1 MKPFVWFAL
10 TVQTSFLWNYFLR
23 IILENFM
30 DMLFTNLLRLYR
42 EPYTPNWRES
52 MTTIVAIL
60 LTLSMTLFL
69 VVTTIFVCLK
79 SKKVNSDEF

>member
-1 MKPFVWFAL
+1 MGIGAVLFATLLNLITCKKVKPFVWFAL

-42 EPYTPNWRES
+42 EP
-52 MTTIVAIL
+52 
-60 LTLSMTLFL
+60 
-69 VVTTIFVCLK
+69 
-79 SKKVNSDEF
+79 